1 MKLLHLTILFTGL
14 IAAQDVLAQRKL
26 VDRRDQA
33 EGWYVPIR
41 GEVMA
46 QGRKTGDFEVV
57 LYRENE
63 EAGSIHL
70 IKGDGKFE
78 LELDIDQFYAIR
90 ILKNGFQEKLIY
102 VDTNLPEDL
111 VVYPDYF
118 CYVDLLP
125 LGFDRVD
132 QFYTDF
138 PSAMVRYDPVRGG
151 FYHNEEYL
159 GHIQQKLMGLARANF

>member
-1 MKLLHLTILFTGL
+1 MKLLHLPILLIGI

-46 QGRKTGDFEVV
+46 QGKKTDDFEVV
-57 LYRENE
+57 LYRDNE
-63 EAGSIHL
+63 EAGFIHMM
-70 IKGDGKFE
+70 KSDGQFE

-90 ILKNGFQEKLIY
+90 ILKKGFQEKLIY
-102 VDTNLPEDL
+102 VDTSLPKDL
-111 VVYPDYF
+111 VVYPDYYCF
-118 CYVDLLP
+118 LDLLP
-125 LGFDRVD
+125 VGFDRVD

-138 PSAMVRYDPVRGG
+138 PSAMVRFDPERKG

-159 GHIQQKLMGLARANF
+159 GH